1 MSTPE
6 PPPYPSGDDSSN
18 EGPSEVGAEPTNSS
32 PGYPPPPPAYGA
44 PSSPYGQPQP
54 PGLVPPNNRFAVPS
68 LILGI
73 LSIVGV
79 CCYGGGGVLLG
90 IPAAILGHLGK
101 REIRDSAG
109 AQSGHGMAQ
118 AGFITGIVGS
128 VLGVLGFIVVVLLV
142 ILGFAVDPGSF
153 E

>member
-6 PPPYPSGDDSSN
+6 PPPYPSGENSDESTSN
-18 EGPSEVGAEPTNSS
+18 PS
-32 PGYPPPPPAYGA
+32 GYPPPPP
-44 PSSPYGQPQP
+44 P
-54 PGLVPPNNRFAVPS
+54 PGPPGPAGSQYGTVQPNNRFAIPA

-73 LSIVGV
+73 LSITGL
-79 CCYGGGGVLLG
+79 CCYGVGGPILG
-90 IPAAILGHLGK
+90 IPAAILGHIGK
-101 REIRDSAG
+101 REIRESGG
-109 AQSGHGMAQ
+109 AQGGQGMAQ

-128 VLGVLGFIVVVLLV
+128 VLGALGFVVIVLFI